1 MPPDPESQRLA
12 KEKIEARE
20 RLLAMPPEIA
30 QQLVDQTLYP
40 QFWAYAVEDLIWD
53 ESIPTHYGEIDS

>member
-1 MPPDPESQRLA
+1 MTPDPDSQRLA
-12 KEKIEARE
+12 KEKQEARE

-40 QFWAYAVEDLIWD
+40 QFWSYTVEDLILD
-53 ESIPTHYGEIDS
+53 ESIPTHYGEIDA